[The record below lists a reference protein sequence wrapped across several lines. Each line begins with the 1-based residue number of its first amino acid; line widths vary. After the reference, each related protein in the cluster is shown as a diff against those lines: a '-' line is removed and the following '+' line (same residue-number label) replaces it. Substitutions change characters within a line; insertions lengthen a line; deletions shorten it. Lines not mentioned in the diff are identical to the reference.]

1 MIVDTGT
8 WEVYFN
14 PDYWFQ
20 VLKYQSLANLNIFRI
35 SIPRSRCYPAEW
47 NHWQK
52 LKDCRPS
59 VSFQSVIQNMIPQ
72 KPSSTN
78 LWKTMATGDCS
89 SCKYHVALWCLSSIK
104 EESSIRKLFDLYY
117 HYIVEGRWISP
128 CAQWLSIALLR
139 KQCFQLYQE
148 ILTQKMFIW

>member
-1 MIVDTGT
+1 MLLTQ
-8 WEVYFN
+8 E
-14 PDYWFQ
+14 PE
-20 VLKYQSLANLNIFRI
+20 KYTLTPTFESRLSNTSLANLNIFWI
-35 SIPRSRCYPAEW
+35 NIIRSRCYPGEW
-47 NHWQK
+47 IHWSNFK
-52 LKDCRPS
+52 YCCPS
-59 VSFQSVIQNMIPQ
+59 VDFQSVIQNMIPQ

-117 HYIVEGRWISP
+117 YYIVEGRWISP

-139 KQCFQLYQE
+139 KQCFQLYWFDLEEFAQ
-148 ILTQKMFIW
+148 